1 MLFVVAGQGLAYL
14 RELWSRRNQPWPNRW
29 RGLTVGFCGA
39 GLLTFQLHAMVLPQV
54 LGGMQRTVSV
64 VDAWK
69 NPLWTILEI
78 FRGLEE
84 NFAGA
89 AVAFVAMAVFS
100 AGVWSFARKSPLVL
114 YLLFLPPLI
123 GTSLVLSVGHHLW
136 PRFFFFAFGF
146 ATIVVIRGAMVFEGV
161 LLRWIRKPV
170 PAVGFLCTG
179 MLLVSTTSLP
189 FVFGPKQDYLGAM
202 AFVEAERQPG
212 DVVVTA
218 GLASFPYQRLYHANW
233 KTVENVEQLNSVRA
247 GAKRTFVLYTLEP
260 VLQSM
265 YPEILANLK
274 DNFRLLRRFPGTLQN
289 GAVFVYIADDR
300 RAESGKS
307 IAVPRI

>member
-1 MLFVVAGQGLAYL
+1 
-14 RELWSRRNQPWPNRW
+14 
-29 RGLTVGFCGA
+29 
-39 GLLTFQLHAMVLPQV
+39 
-54 LGGMQRTVSV
+54 
-64 VDAWK
+64 
-69 NPLWTILEI
+69 
-78 FRGLEE
+78 
-84 NFAGA
+84 
-89 AVAFVAMAVFS
+89 MAVFS

-114 YLLFLPPLI
+114 YLLFLPPVI
-123 GTSLVLSVGHHLW
+123 GAGLVLSVGHHLW

-146 ATIVVIRGAMVFEGV
+146 AAIVAIRGAMVFEGV

-179 MLLVSTTSLP
+179 MLLVSAASLP

-212 DVVVTA
+212 DVVATA

-289 GAVFVYIADDR
+289 GTVFVYIADDR

-307 IAVPRI
+307 MAVPRI